1 MYICRMK
8 NWLLGKSLEEL
19 REIVSQL
26 SFPSYTASQI
36 ALWLYRKKV
45 GEISLMTSLSLSQ
58 REELSARYIAGGF
71 KPLEKI
77 LSKDGTV
84 KYLFPAGCGTP
95 IETVVI
101 PDEERSTI
109 CVSSQA
115 GCKMGCKFCMTAR
128 MGFNGNLSAA
138 EIISQFLNIQESD
151 KITNAVYMGMGEP
164 LDNLEEVLKSME
176 ILTADWGFGWSPKR
190 VTLSTIGLYPATKE
204 FLEKSRC
211 HLAISMHNPFDQE
224 RLELMPV
231 QKAWP
236 ISQTLELVKSYDFSG
251 QRRISF
257 EYIMFDGWNDTKRH
271 ADGIIRALRRLE
283 CRVNL
288 IRFHE
293 IPEFPLKTSPDGKIE
308 LFKKRL
314 TDAGIVTTIRA
325 SRGEDIY
332 AACGMLS
339 SNKKL

>member
-1 MYICRMK
+1 MK

-45 GEISLMTSLSLSQ
+45 GDISLMTSLSLRQ
-58 REELSARYIAGGF
+58 REELSARFTAGGF

-77 LSKDGTV
+77 LSKDGTA
-84 KYLFPAGCGTP
+84 KYLFPALCGTP
-95 IETVVI
+95 IESVII

-128 MGFNGNLSAA
+128 MGFNGNLSAG
-138 EIISQFLNIQESD
+138 EIISQFLNVEESD

-164 LDNLEEVLKSME
+164 LDNQEEVLKSME
-176 ILTADWGFGWSPKR
+176 ILTAEWGFGWSPKR

-251 QRRISF
+251 QRRVSF

-271 ADGIIRALRRLE
+271 ADGIIRAIRGLE

-308 LFKKRL
+308 LFRRRL
-314 TDAGIVTTIRA
+314 NDAGIVTTIRA

-339 SNKKL
+339 STKKL